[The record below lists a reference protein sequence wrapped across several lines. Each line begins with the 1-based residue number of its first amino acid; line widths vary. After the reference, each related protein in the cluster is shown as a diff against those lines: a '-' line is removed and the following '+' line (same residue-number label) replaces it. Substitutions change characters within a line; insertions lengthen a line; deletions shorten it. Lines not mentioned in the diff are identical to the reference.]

1 VCSLIKKFSLIRI
14 AQLIFLLL
22 INISLFAQSYTNK
35 RITRVVAISDTI
47 KLDTLSIIPSSFFMI
62 DNIGRIIDSTYYKL
76 IYSEAILIPS
86 TKLKEQP
93 NRYCAVY
100 RVFPLS
106 FSKEYFNKDKSKLF
120 SPDSLIGKQT
130 IKYTI
135 NNTYQKPFGDNI
147 ESSGSISRG
156 ISFGNNQ
163 DPVVNSGLNLQ
174 ISGKLDNNIS
184 IEGAISDKTIPFQPQ
199 GNTQRLEEFD
209 RIYLRAYTTKFEIQA
224 GDLEINSKNSGF
236 LNYKRKVQGI
246 SISANQDY
254 ISTDDTTTIEAS
266 MAIAKGIFFRN
277 SFNGIEG
284 NQGPYKLKGSEGE
297 TYIIVI
303 AGSERVYV
311 DGKAL
316 TRGETNQY
324 TIDYNTAEITFT
336 PMMRITGNSRI
347 SVEFEYTNRS
357 YARFVI
363 ASEVEQKIKKTTI
376 RVNAF
381 SEKDSKN
388 QPIDQDIS
396 KEQIGL
402 LQNIGDNISQAYI
415 PQIDSVDFNP
425 DKILYEKRDTVV
437 NNITYIIYKHSTNPI
452 SLHFQ
457 LNFTYMGEGKGDYV
471 PLYNNTNGRVYI
483 WVAPKGGKSMGSF
496 EPLRVL
502 ITPKQKQ
509 MVTVFVERKISSDEF
524 INSEVAMSRN
534 DINTFSS
541 KDKRNDIGGA
551 FRIGFKK
558 NLLKKDT
565 IKNIWISG
573 NGAVTSYNF
582 SNIDRYRD
590 IEFERDWNVNRPTNG
605 GDEKELSMGIGFKS
619 KRWFLLGVSQGL
631 ALKGDYSGLRNTIKG
646 QFRTSNLRNEIEVSN
661 LSSNDSLKTSNF
673 NRLRVLSDIDI
684 KKIVVGLNIE
694 GEDNNQKDKNTNKL
708 LQTSFRW
715 FQSEFK
721 VGLPDSLPRM
731 VSLNYKYRKDWKTPD
746 TQLKTYSY
754 SQDIGLK
761 ARLAKRQNSRL
772 NFYTGYRIFNPI
784 DTTMAKS
791 LKKENT
797 LLSRTDYS
805 FIIIKG
811 LMSTNIGYEL
821 GNGLE
826 PKYQYYYVEVP
837 AGQGVFTWIDYN
849 GNGIKE
855 LDEFEIASFKDEAK
869 YIRINLPSNQYVS
882 VNNNAFSVQ
891 SDFRPENAIKD
902 TAGLGLLIRKLS
914 NQFAFSARQKNNY
927 SGLSSTMNPFRNNV
941 YDSNIV
947 SINQNYRNSIAY
959 NRFSRIFGVEWVNS
973 RSEAKQILANG
984 YEISKLKNN
993 QFIAWLGLSQEI
1005 SIRLNYNS
1013 ESRIQL
1019 SEFFNQRNFNL
1030 KKDIPAIKIRY
1041 IGMLGLNVEIGY
1053 EYEFA
1058 RNKIGSELKR
1068 GHTILSE
1075 IGYSIRNK
1083 SWINISSNI
1092 SKISYAGDLG
1102 TPIEYEL
1109 LKGFKPG
1116 NNATWELKL
1125 RRKLSNYF
1133 EMDISYNGRYISTGN
1148 TVHTGSMQ
1156 IRAVF

>member
-1 VCSLIKKFSLIRI
+1 MIRI
-14 AQLIFLLL
+14 AQLTFLIL

-35 RITRVVAISDTI
+35 RIIKTVAISDTI

-62 DNIGRIIDSTYYKL
+62 DNNGRTIDSTYYKL
-76 IYSEAILIPS
+76 MYSESILIPS
-86 TKLKEQP
+86 TKLKEQS
-93 NRYCAVY
+93 NTYSAVY

-106 FSKEYFNKDKSKLF
+106 FSKEYFNKDRSKFF
-120 SPDSLIGKQT
+120 SPDSLIGKQI
-130 IKYTI
+130 IKYTV

-199 GNTQRLEEFD
+199 GNTQRLKEFD
-209 RIYLRAYTTKFEIQA
+209 RIYLRAYTSNFEIQA
-224 GDLEINSKNSGF
+224 GDIEVKSQNNGF
-236 LNYKRKVQGI
+236 LRYKRKVQGL
-246 SISANQDY
+246 SLSTNQDY
-254 ISTDDTTTIEAS
+254 ISVGDTSSIKAS
-266 MAIAKGIFFRN
+266 MAVAKGIFSRN
-277 SFNGIEG
+277 SFTGIEG

-303 AGSERVYV
+303 AGSERVYI

-316 TRGETNQY
+316 TRGATNQY
-324 TIDYNTAEITFT
+324 TIDYNTAEVSFT

-357 YARFVI
+357 YARFVL
-363 ASEVEQKIKKTTI
+363 ASEVEQKIKRTNI
-376 RVNAF
+376 RVSVF

-388 QPIDQDIS
+388 QPVDQDIS

-437 NNITYIIYKHSTNPI
+437 NNTTYIIYKHSITPL
-452 SLHFQ
+452 SSHFQ
-457 LNFTYMGEGKGDYV
+457 LNFTYMGEGKGSYV
-471 PLYNNTNGRVYI
+471 PLYSNANGRVYT
-483 WVAPKGGKSMGSF
+483 WVAPVNGKSMGNY
-496 EPLRVL
+496 EPVKTLVP
-502 ITPKQKQ
+502 PKQKQ
-509 MVTVFVERKISSDEF
+509 MVTVFVERRISSDEF
-524 INSEVAMSRN
+524 ISSEVALSRN

-541 KDKRNDIGGA
+541 KDKGNDIGQA
-551 FRIGFKK
+551 LRIEFKK
-558 NLLKKDT
+558 NIFKRDT
-565 IKNIWISG
+565 IRSTWISG
-573 NGAVTSYNF
+573 NGAITSYNF

-590 IEFERDWNVNRPTNG
+590 VEFERDWNINRPTTG
-605 GDEKELSMGIGFKS
+605 GDEKEFSMGIGFKS
-619 KRWFLLGVSQGL
+619 KKWFLSGISQGL
-631 ALKGDYSGLRNTIKG
+631 ALTDDYCGLRNTIKG
-646 QFRTSNLRNEIEVSN
+646 QYRTMKLRNEFEVSN
-661 LSSNDSLKTSNF
+661 LSSKDSLKTSDF
-673 NRLRVLSDIDI
+673 NRLRIVSDINI
-684 KKIVVGLNIE
+684 KKIVFGLNFE
-694 GEDNNQKDKNTNKL
+694 GEDNSQKDKNTNKL

-715 FQSEFK
+715 FQSEFNI
-721 VGLPDSLPRM
+721 GLPDSLPRM
-731 VSLNYKYRKDWKTPD
+731 VSLNYKFRKDWKTPE
-746 TQLKTYSY
+746 TQLKTYSF

-761 ARLAKRQNSRL
+761 VRLAKRQNSRL
-772 NFYTGYRIFNPI
+772 NFYAGYRLFNPI
-784 DTTMAKS
+784 DTTYAKS

-797 LLSRTDYS
+797 LLSRVDYS
-805 FIIIKG
+805 FIIVKG
-811 LMSTNIGYEL
+811 LMSTNVGYEL

-855 LDEFEIASFKDEAK
+855 LDEFEIAAFKDEAK

-902 TAGLGLLIRKLS
+902 TIGLGLFIRKLS

-927 SGLSSTMNPFRNNV
+927 PQLSSTMNPFRNNV

-959 NRFSRIFGVEWVNS
+959 NRFSRTFGVEWVNS

-984 YEISKLKNN
+984 YEISKLRNN
-993 QFIAWLGLSQEI
+993 QFVAWIGISQGF
-1005 SIRLNYNS
+1005 SIRINYNS

-1041 IGMLGLNVEIGY
+1041 IGMLGLNVEVGY
-1053 EYEFA
+1053 EYEYA
-1058 RNKIGSELKR
+1058 RNKIGSEMKR

-1125 RRKLSNYF
+1125 RRKISNYF
-1133 EMDISYNGRYISTGN
+1133 EMDISYNGRYISTGT